1 MQTNSSPL
9 SLEELILS
17 FHAGRPYVMWIH
29 FSDRR
34 SEQPCVSCG
43 IRQRVLLMTSPT
55 AGICDGCWRK

>member
-1 MQTNSSPL
+1 MQTESPRL

-29 FSDRR
+29 FADRQ
-34 SEQPCVSCG
+34 SEQPCAMCG

-55 AGICDGCWRK
+55 AGVCDGCWRK